1 MVIEKRKAYRIVFGG
16 IAPTVCLLTSSKYFS
31 LVIASLFLTLLLAL
45 EYERF
50 KNPSVWQWLL
60 SHFGN
65 FFKTVPGV
73 LTGDTFF
80 MTATFLS
87 LLYFP
92 FPIAVASLYFLVFGD
107 AASGVVGT
115 RWGKI
120 PLLPHK
126 SLEGLFAEIL
136 LNMFVAFLLYLRFH
150 LSFYILGAGV
160 LVGSIMEVISIKV
173 DDNIT
178 VGLVPGIIMS
188 ILYLR
193 IL

>member
-16 IAPTVCLLTSSKYFS
+16 IAPTVCLLTSSKYFP
-31 LVIASLFLTLLLAL
+31 LVIASFFLTLLLAL
-45 EYERF
+45 EFERF
-50 KNPSVWQWLL
+50 KNPSVWSWLL
-60 SHFGN
+60 SHLGN
-65 FFKTVPGV
+65 FFKTAPGV

-80 MTATFLS
+80 MLATFLS

-126 SLEGLFAEIL
+126 TLEGLFAEIFM
-136 LNMFVAFLLYLRFH
+136 NMVVAFLLYLRFH
-150 LSFYILGAGV
+150 LSFYILAAGV
-160 LVGSIMEVISIKV
+160 LTGAVLEVVSIKV

-178 VGLVPGIIMS
+178 VGLVPGIIMTL
-188 ILYLR
+188 LY
-193 IL
+193 IF